1 MWLNRPGSVARNRGI
16 RKIGDTGR
24 STHRLVDR
32 TEKEVSGMTR
42 NLLFVVL
49 LSIAMV
55 LTACA
60 KKEVA
65 PVIEE
70 VEPVE
75 EVAPPLEEIEEEP
88 VEEVEEVEPVVLED
102 IFFDYDKFNIKK
114 EYESVLTDNAELLL
128 GNPEIKLL
136 IEGHCDERGTNEYN
150 IALGEKRAKA
160 VMDFYVTYGVGA
172 DRLSMVSYGEE
183 RPFSRGNNEESW
195 ALNRRAHM
203 VVQ

>member
-1 MWLNRPGSVARNRGI
+1 
-16 RKIGDTGR
+16 
-24 STHRLVDR
+24 
-32 TEKEVSGMTR
+32 MTR
-42 NLLFVVL
+42 NLLFVLL
-49 LSIAMV
+49 LSVVMV
-55 LTACA
+55 FTACA
-60 KKEVA
+60 KKEIA
-65 PVIEE
+65 PVVEE
-70 VEPVE
+70 VEPAE

-88 VEEVEEVEPVVLED
+88 VEEVEEAEPVDLED

-128 GNPEIKLL
+128 GSPEVRLL

-160 VMDFYVTYGVGA
+160 VMDFYVTYGVSA

-183 RPFSRGNNEESW
+183 RPFARGNNEEAW
-195 ALNRRAHM
+195 AKNRRAHM

>member
-1 MWLNRPGSVARNRGI
+1 MA
-16 RKIGDTGR
+16 
-24 STHRLVDR
+24 
-32 TEKEVSGMTR
+32 R
-42 NLLFVVL
+42 NLLFVLL
-49 LSIAMV
+49 LSIA
-55 LTACA
+55 LILSACA
-60 KKEVA
+60 KKEAV

-70 VEPVE
+70 VEPTE

-88 VEEVEEVEPVVLED
+88 VEQVVEEVLPIELED

-114 EYESVLTDNAELLL
+114 EYESTLMKNAEMLL
-128 GNPEIKLL
+128 GNPETKLL
-136 IEGHCDERGTNEYN
+136 IEGHCDDRGTNEYN

-160 VMDFYVTYGVGA
+160 VMDFYVTYGIGA

>member
-1 MWLNRPGSVARNRGI
+1 
-16 RKIGDTGR
+16 
-24 STHRLVDR
+24 
-32 TEKEVSGMTR
+32 MTR
-42 NLLFVVL
+42 NLLFVLL
-49 LSIAMV
+49 LSVAMV

-114 EYESVLTDNAELLL
+114 EYESILTDNAELLL

-160 VMDFYVTYGVGA
+160 VMDFYVTYGIGA